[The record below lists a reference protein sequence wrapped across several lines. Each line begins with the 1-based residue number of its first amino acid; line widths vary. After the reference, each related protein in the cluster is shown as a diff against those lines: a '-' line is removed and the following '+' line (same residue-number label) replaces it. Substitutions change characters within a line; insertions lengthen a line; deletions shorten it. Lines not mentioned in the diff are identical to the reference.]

1 MLSTSLHL
9 EILGQSMSKRMTK
22 LKTTLAS
29 FLVSRIKMVHWINS
43 TIEPY
48 FFPQIQDLLNP
59 SRARD
64 SLPVRWARDRGFYV
78 ENLFFVE
85 CDTVDDLI
93 AVLEEGN

>member
-1 MLSTSLHL
+1 MLLWISSTFTPL
-9 EILGQSMSKRMTK
+9 
-22 LKTTLAS
+22 
-29 FLVSRIKMVHWINS
+29 
-43 TIEPY
+43 

>member
-1 MLSTSLHL
+1 MLTWSSCN
-9 EILGQSMSKRMTK
+9 
-22 LKTTLAS
+22 KTVL
-29 FLVSRIKMVHWINS
+29 WINS
-43 TIEPY
+43 IVTPL